1 MNFLTGFRQKLS
13 NCPFGGVRKKL
24 VSLYDYKGN
33 GYFPFSAKWKNYWK
47 YVATITGF
55 NYSHLIIFRNNL
67 LKYAITIKWYRFE
80 SLLNCFNDSILHL
93 GGFH

>member
-1 MNFLTGFRQKLS
+1 MVIFLFRQ
-13 NCPFGGVRKKL
+13 NEKKH
-24 VSLYDYKGN
+24 
-33 GYFPFSAKWKNYWK
+33 WK
-47 YVATITGF
+47 YVAIITGF